1 MKELNQNHTP
11 RRDVGKS
18 LDIIR
23 APKQK
28 TVTPENVNDN
38 SRERERGEFFEQHQA
53 EKNDPMVF
61 YLILGLCAIVL
72 LVVLSVVLIYR
83 GSRRNSP
90 SSEAVTATTTDT
102 ATDTSA
108 TSQTDQT
115 VTDTATAPAA
125 DTSTSTSQAAA
136 TPPAIDKANVQVRV
150 VNGNGRNGEAALMA
164 KALNDAG
171 FTKVTTGNA
180 LSRYKTTVVYYK
192 TGKLAEAQAVET
204 VIKAK
209 YKTSLLENPSIV
221 KTNDVLVALG
231 NE

>member
-1 MKELNQNHTP
+1 
-11 RRDVGKS
+11 
-18 LDIIR
+18 
-23 APKQK
+23 
-28 TVTPENVNDN
+28 
-38 SRERERGEFFEQHQA
+38 
-53 EKNDPMVF
+53 MVF

-192 TGKLAEAQAVET
+192 TGKLAEAQAVEI

>member
-102 ATDTSA
+102 STDTSA

-115 VTDTATAPAA
+115 VTDTATTPAT
-125 DTSTSTSQAAA
+125 DTASSDTQAAA
-136 TPPAIDKANVQVRV
+136 PAIDKANVLVRV

-209 YKTSLLENPSIV
+209 YKTNLLENPSIV

>member
-1 MKELNQNHTP
+1 M
-11 RRDVGKS
+11 GKS

-28 TVTPENVNDN
+28 TVTPGTVNDA
-38 SRERERGEFFEQHQA
+38 SREKEQGEFFEQHQA
-53 EKNDPMVF
+53 EKSDPMVF

-83 GSRRNSP
+83 GSRRSSP
-90 SSEAVTATTTDT
+90 SSEATTATTADT

-115 VTDTATAPAA
+115 VTDAATAPAT
-125 DTSTSTSQAAA
+125 DTASSDAQTAASTA
-136 TPPAIDKANVQVRV
+136 PAIDKANVQVRI

-209 YKTSLLENPSIV
+209 FKTSLLENPSIV

>member
-1 MKELNQNHTP
+1 
-11 RRDVGKS
+11 VGKS

-28 TVTPENVNDN
+28 TVTPGTVTDA
-38 SRERERGEFFEQHQA
+38 SRDKEQGEFFEQHQA

-83 GSRRNSP
+83 GTRRSNP
-90 SSEAVTATTTDT
+90 SSDTATTTSDT
-102 ATDTSA
+102 ATGSSA

-115 VTDTATAPAA
+115 VTDASATPAA
-125 DTSTSTSQAAA
+125 DTAASDTQAAA
-136 TPPAIDKANVQVRV
+136 SPAPAIDKASVKVRV

-180 LSRYKTTVVYYK
+180 LSRYKTTVVYYNS
-192 TGKLAEAQAVET
+192 GKLSEAQAVET